1 LHNFVRT
8 LLQSTIAIVP
18 TFPHPTIQIT
28 SAYKYF
34 HTLYALCYKSA
45 VVIVPTFP
53 HFTTQIT
60 SAYKILS
67 YFVRTLL
74 QKSCSNC
81 TDLSAPPV
89 RTKYFHALYALC
101 YKSAV
106 AIVLSFPH
114 STTQITYA
122 YKILSQIVCDP
133 KYKNV
138 ELIRRTCCAKCGSSD
153 VTARVAS
160 INEVSVVTVQSPSM
174 VAEKTVRGLKRR
186 VY

>member
-1 LHNFVRT
+1 MHN
-8 LLQSTIAIVP
+8 LSTNFAQLC
-18 TFPHPTIQIT
+18 THFATKYYSNCT
-28 SAYKYF
+28 DLSAPYYSN
-34 HTLYALCYKSA
+34 YEC
-45 VVIVPTFP
+45 V
-53 HFTTQIT
+53 Q
-60 SAYKILS
+60 ILS

-101 YKSAV
+101 YKSPV
-106 AIVLSFPH
+106 AIIPSFPH